1 MELVANLSLL
11 HAAKAMGP
19 NTKLP
24 TRNEIG
30 AAHSVVMIARAQM
43 GHPDPLISTS
53 FHSDPDAIQLE
64 RPGFFICDAGYYG

>member
-1 MELVANLSLL
+1 MLIVHGYIPQRELVANLSLL

-43 GHPDPLISTS
+43 GHPDPLIATS
-53 FHSDPDAIQLE
+53 FHSDP
-64 RPGFFICDAGYYG
+64 RRNST

>member
-1 MELVANLSLL
+1 
-11 HAAKAMGP
+11 MGP

-43 GHPDPLISTS
+43 GHPDPLIATS
-53 FHSDPDAIQLE
+53 FHSDPDAIQQIG
-64 RPGFFICDAGYYG
+64 RVFAMPVTTVNTV

>member
-1 MELVANLSLL
+1 
-11 HAAKAMGP
+11 MGP

-43 GHPDPLISTS
+43 GHPDPLIATS
-53 FHSDPDAIQLE
+53 FHSDPDAIQLK
-64 RPGFFICDAGYYG
+64 